1 MTTPRAKRTTLWHL
15 TWSDPATAVNG
26 AAGERV
32 SCVVYHGATG
42 MELRIESETR
52 VILAE
57 PFDMQPRAMART
69 RALRESL
76 KRRGW
81 KEDG

>member
-1 MTTPRAKRTTLWHL
+1 M
-15 TWSDPATAVNG
+15 AVNG
-26 AAGERV
+26 AAGARL
-32 SCVVYHGATG
+32 SCVVYHDGKG
-42 MELRIESETR
+42 MELRIESETS

-57 PFDMQPRAMART
+57 PFNMQPRAMART